1 MWHASIAYHGTE
13 RQDIDAWVD
22 RAMRELRSVGD
33 ASLGE
38 WVDHGELATHVR
50 RRLSDAEV
58 TEHAMAMRDIRNT
71 DEAHDRLLALPER
84 LRGILPQHVVVEELF
99 MPR

>member
-13 RQDIDAWVD
+13 RQDIDAWVN
-22 RAMRELRSVGD
+22 RAMRELHGVGD

-38 WVDHGELATHVR
+38 WVQHTERATHIR
-50 RRLSDAEV
+50 RRLSDKEV
-58 TEHAMAMRDIRNT
+58 AEHAMVMRDIRNT

-99 MPR
+99 TAR